1 MIQVDQNRS
10 QQGRYLI
17 GLIAREWKRL
27 QQDGRRREVCGFV
40 QRSSDEERWRRESHQ
55 SIDAENEKHC
65 RGRQKSWSAVSERRV
80 ATGTDAAIR

>member
-40 QRSSDEERWRRESHQ
+40 QRSSDEERWRRESH
-55 SIDAENEKHC
+55 
-65 RGRQKSWSAVSERRV
+65 
-80 ATGTDAAIR
+80 